1 MILLNQLQ
9 LYAKQILNDYDKK
22 KPSVL
27 FKNNINITIADAYKI
42 QSLVTELRI
51 QRGEKVIGYKIG
63 SVQNKHKKNMG
74 FLIQPGAGYGKMS
87 CILMVYS

>member
-42 QSLVTELRI
+42 QSLVTKLRVK
-51 QRGEKVIGYKIG
+51 RGEKVIGYKIG
-63 SVQNKHKKNMG
+63 SVQKQTQKIWV
-74 FLIQPGAGYGKMS
+74 FTI
-87 CILMVYS
+87 

>member
-27 FKNNINITIADAYKI
+27 FKNNINI
-42 QSLVTELRI
+42 LGV
-51 QRGEKVIGYKIG
+51 
-63 SVQNKHKKNMG
+63 
-74 FLIQPGAGYGKMS
+74 GYGKMS
-87 CILMVYS
+87 CILMVHS

>member
-1 MILLNQLQ
+1 MMILLNQLQ

-27 FKNNINITIADAYKI
+27 FKNNLNITVADAYKI

-51 QRGEKVIGYKIG
+51 KRGEKVIGYKIG
-63 SVQNKHKKNMG
+63 SVKKQTQKKYG
-74 FLIQPGAGYGKMS
+74 FSQFDES
-87 CILMVYS
+87 F

>member
-27 FKNNINITIADAYKI
+27 FKNNINITVAEAYKI

-51 QRGEKVIGYKIG
+51 KRGEKVIGYKIG
-63 SVQNKHKKNMG
+63 SVKKQTQKNMV
-74 FLIQPGAGYGKMS
+74 FHIQLGVGYGKMS
-87 CILMVYS
+87 CILMVHN

>member
-27 FKNNINITIADAYKI
+27 FKNNINITVADAYKI
-42 QSLVTELRI
+42 KFLVTELRI
-51 QRGEKVIGYKIG
+51 KRGEKLIGYKTG
-63 SVQNKHKKNMG
+63 NVQK
-74 FLIQPGAGYGKMS
+74 
-87 CILMVYS
+87 

>member
-27 FKNNINITIADAYKI
+27 FKNNINIAVADAYKI
-42 QSLVTELRI
+42 QFLVTELRI
-51 QRGEKVIGYKIG
+51 KRGEKVIGYKTG
-63 SVQNKHKKNMG
+63 NVQK
-74 FLIQPGAGYGKMS
+74 
-87 CILMVYS
+87 

>member
-27 FKNNINITIADAYKI
+27 FKNNINITRTVNQRLFQCKMNVDVVLYHFRQYEISTKSVILIHRNKNVD
-42 QSLVTELRI
+42 RI
-51 QRGEKVIGYKIG
+51 FEIGFRIII
-63 SVQNKHKKNMG
+63 M
-74 FLIQPGAGYGKMS
+74 FLFFV
-87 CILMVYS
+87 L

>member
-27 FKNNINITIADAYKI
+27 FKNNINITVADAYKI

-51 QRGEKVIGYKIG
+51 KRGEK
-63 SVQNKHKKNMG
+63 
-74 FLIQPGAGYGKMS
+74 
-87 CILMVYS
+87 

>member
-27 FKNNINITIADAYKI
+27 FKNKINITIEDAYKI

-51 QRGEKVIGYKIG
+51 KRGEKVIRLKEAQYNHNL
-63 SVQNKHKKNMG
+63 NKLHLK
-74 FLIQPGAGYGKMS
+74 Q
-87 CILMVYS
+87 ILNFHYF